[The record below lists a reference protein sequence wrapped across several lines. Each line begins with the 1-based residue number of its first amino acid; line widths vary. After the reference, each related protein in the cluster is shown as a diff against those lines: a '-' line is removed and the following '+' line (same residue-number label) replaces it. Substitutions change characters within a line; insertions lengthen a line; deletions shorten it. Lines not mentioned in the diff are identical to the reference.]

1 MRQELHTPWSD
12 EIRLLRFDPRQNAS
26 GYRADNTP
34 EARAVMCTFEDGVSQ
49 NEFYLSMKQGMQAT
63 ASVEIWTADYQGEEF
78 ACFQSRFF
86 RVLRA
91 FKSGFDYTTLILSE
105 VIR

>member
-1 MRQELHTPWSD
+1 MRQALHTPWSD
-12 EIRLLRFDPRQNAS
+12 VIGLLRFDPTQNAN
-26 GYRADNTP
+26 GYRANTTP
-34 EARAVMCTFEDGVSQ
+34 EARMLMCTFEEGVSQ

-63 ASVEIWTADYQGEEF
+63 ASVEIWTADYQGEKF
-78 ACFQSRFF
+78 ACFGNRFF

-91 FKSGFDYTTLILSE
+91 FQSGFDYTTLILSE

>member
-1 MRQELHTPWSD
+1 MRDALHTPWSD
-12 EIRLLRFDPRQNAS
+12 EIGLLRFDPTQNAN
-26 GYRADNTP
+26 GYRKYNTP
-34 EARAVMCTFEDGVSQ
+34 EARMLMCTFEEGVSQ

-63 ASVEIWTADYQGEEF
+63 ASVEIWTVDYDGEEF
-78 ACFQSRFF
+78 AVFKGRFF

>member
-1 MRQELHTPWSD
+1 MRNTLHTPWSD
-12 EIRLLRFDPRQNAS
+12 EIGLLRFDPTQNAN
-26 GYRADNTP
+26 GYRADNVP
-34 EARAVMCTFEDGVSQ
+34 DRRDVFCTFEEGVSQ

-78 ACFQSRFF
+78 ACFGKRFF

-91 FKSGFDYTTLILSE
+91 FQSGFDYTTLILSE